1 MNKTDKYKLVLL
13 TVINSGVDSVLKHFE
28 VSNPDLVKSLG
39 NVHAYTKY
47 RMTDIIGKNIKTAR
61 WSHRRLRE
69 WRDELNGSDHDMN
82 ITTLVACSYQAAVH
96 LNDIDD
102 HVAEILLPLEKLSDF
117 FHIGVKS
124 TDNYVRA
131 DETLEPLYNRI
142 GFKP

>member
-28 VSNPDLVKSLG
+28 VSNPDLMVSLG

-47 RMTDIIGKNIKTAR
+47 RMTEIISKDIKIAR
-61 WSHRRLRE
+61 WAHRRLKE
-69 WRDELNGSDHDMN
+69 WRNELNGSDHDMN
-82 ITTLVACSYQAAVH
+82 ITTLVACSYQAAVDM
-96 LNDIDD
+96 NGIDS
-102 HVAEILLPLEKLSDF
+102 HVAEILPPLEKLSDF
-117 FHIGVKS
+117 FHIGRKS
-124 TDNYVRA
+124 EDNYVRA